1 MLRHTMRNKLAVK
14 ICGMNSQT
22 AIDAAIASGVDYLGF
37 VFFPPSPRSLT
48 PKIASSLMVK
58 RSDDFKVVAVVVNP
72 SNKLLEEITNHLAPD
87 IFQLHGSETAEDIEN
102 IKQKFNTKIIKAIKI
117 SERED
122 FEEVSKFDKIAD
134 FLLFDA
140 AAPVN
145 TAHSLPGGN
154 GISFNWNWLSNASL
168 ATPWFLSGGL
178 NISNI
183 NEAVRTTGATAV
195 DVSSGVEDKAGIK
208 NNQKIIEFMNT
219 VRTL

>member
-37 VFFPPSPRSLT
+37 VFFPPSPRSIT
-48 PKIASSLMVK
+48 PKIASGLMEK

-72 SNKLLEEITNHLAPD
+72 SDKLLEEISYHLAPD
-87 IFQLHGSETAEDIEN
+87 IFQLHGSETADDIEN

-117 SERED
+117 SERDD
-122 FEEVSKFDKIAD
+122 FEEVSRFDEVAD

-145 TAHSLPGGN
+145 ATHSLPGGN
-154 GISFNWNWLSNASL
+154 GISFNWNWLINASL

-183 NEAVRTTGATAV
+183 NEAVQTTGATAV
-195 DVSSGVEDKAGIK
+195 DVSSGVEDNAGIK

>member
-1 MLRHTMRNKLAVK
+1 MLRHIMRSKLTVK

-22 AIDAAIASGVDYLGF
+22 AVDAAIASGVDYLGF

-48 PKIASSLMVK
+48 PEFASSLMEE
-58 RSDDFKVVAVVVNP
+58 RSNDFKVVAVVVNP
-72 SNKLLEEITNHLAPD
+72 SDKLLEEITNHLAPD

-145 TAHSLPGGN
+145 TTHSLPGGN
-154 GISFNWNWLSNASL
+154 GISFNWNWLNNVSL

-178 NISNI
+178 NINNI
-183 NEAVRTTGATAV
+183 NEAVQTTGATAV
-195 DVSSGVEDKAGIK
+195 DISSGVEDKAGIK
-208 NNQKIIEFMNT
+208 NTQKIIEFMNT

>member
-1 MLRHTMRNKLAVK
+1 MRSKLTVK

-22 AIDAAIASGVDYLGF
+22 AVDAAIASGVDYLGF

-48 PKIASSLMVK
+48 PEIASSLMEK

-72 SNKLLEEITNHLAPD
+72 SDKLLEEITYHLAPD
-87 IFQLHGSETAEDIEN
+87 IFQLHGSETADDIEK

-122 FEEVSKFDKIAD
+122 FEEVSKFDKVAD

-183 NEAVRTTGATAV
+183 NEAVRTTGATAL
-195 DVSSGVEDKAGIK
+195 DVSSGV
-208 NNQKIIEFMNT
+208 
-219 VRTL
+219 

>member
-1 MLRHTMRNKLAVK
+1 MRSKLTVK

-22 AIDAAIASGVDYLGF
+22 AVDAAIASGVDYLGF

-48 PKIASSLMVK
+48 PEFASSLMEE
-58 RSDDFKVVAVVVNP
+58 RSGDFKVVAVVVNP
-72 SNKLLEEITNHLAPD
+72 SDKLLEEITNHLAPD
-87 IFQLHGSETAEDIEN
+87 IFQLHGSETAEDITN

-117 SERED
+117 SKLED
-122 FEEVSKFDKIAD
+122 FEEVSKFDKVAD

-140 AAPVN
+140 AAPEN
-145 TAHSLPGGN
+145 TTHSLPGGN
-154 GISFNWNWLSNASL
+154 GISFNWNWLSDASL
-168 ATPWFLSGGL
+168 ETPWFLSGGL

-183 NEAVRTTGATAV
+183 NEAIKITGATAV

-208 NNQKIIEFMNT
+208 NNKKIIEFMKT

>member
-1 MLRHTMRNKLAVK
+1 
-14 ICGMNSQT
+14 MNSQT
-22 AIDAAIASGVDYLGF
+22 AIDDAIASGVDYLGF

-48 PKIASSLMVK
+48 PEIASSLMEK

-72 SNKLLEEITNHLAPD
+72 SDKLLEEITDHLAPD
-87 IFQLHGSETAEDIEN
+87 IFQLHGSETAEDITN

-117 SERED
+117 SKLED

-140 AAPVN
+140 AAPEN
-145 TAHSLPGGN
+145 TTHSLPGGN
-154 GISFNWNWLSNASL
+154 GISFNWNWLSDASL
-168 ATPWFLSGGL
+168 ETPWFLSGGL

-183 NEAVRTTGATAV
+183 NEAIKITGATAV
-195 DVSSGVEDKAGIK
+195 DVSSGVEEKAGIK
-208 NNQKIIEFMNT
+208 NNKKIIEFMKT

>member
-1 MLRHTMRNKLAVK
+1 MRNKVAVK

-48 PKIASSLMVK
+48 PEIASRLMEK

-72 SNKLLEEITNHLAPD
+72 SDKLLEEITNYLAPD
-87 IFQLHGSETAEDIEN
+87 IFQLHGSETAEDITS

-117 SERED
+117 SKRED
-122 FEEVSKFDKIAD
+122 FEEVSKFDKVAD

-154 GISFNWNWLSNASL
+154 GISFNWTWLSNASL

-183 NEAVRTTGATAV
+183 NEAVQTTGAKAV

-208 NNQKIIEFMNT
+208 NNQKIIEFMKT

>member
-1 MLRHTMRNKLAVK
+1 MRNKLAVK
-14 ICGMNSQT
+14 ICGLNSQT
-22 AIDAAIASGVDYLGF
+22 AIDTAIASGVDYLGF

-48 PKIASSLMVK
+48 PEIASRLMEK

-72 SNKLLEEITNHLAPD
+72 SNKLLEEITYHLAPD
-87 IFQLHGSETAEDIEN
+87 IFQLHGSETAEDLEH
-102 IKQKFNTKIIKAIKI
+102 IKQKFNTKIIKAMKI

-122 FEEVSKFDKIAD
+122 FEEVSKFDKVAD

-140 AAPVN
+140 AAPLN
-145 TAHSLPGGN
+145 TTHSLPGGN
-154 GISFNWNWLSNASL
+154 GISFNWNWLSDASL

-178 NISNI
+178 NIGNI
-183 NEAVRTTGATAV
+183 NEAVETTGATAV
-195 DVSSGVEDKAGIK
+195 DVSSGVEDQAGIK

>member
-1 MLRHTMRNKLAVK
+1 MRSKLTVK

-22 AIDAAIASGVDYLGF
+22 AVDAAIASGVDYLGF

-48 PKIASSLMVK
+48 PEFASSLMEE

-72 SNKLLEEITNHLAPD
+72 SDKLLEEITNHLAPD
-87 IFQLHGSETAEDIEN
+87 IFQLHGSETAEDITN

-117 SERED
+117 SKLED
-122 FEEVSKFDKIAD
+122 FEEVSKFDKVAD

-140 AAPVN
+140 AAPEN
-145 TAHSLPGGN
+145 TTHSLPGGN
-154 GISFNWNWLSNASL
+154 GISFNWNWLSDASL
-168 ATPWFLSGGL
+168 ETPWFLSGGL
-178 NISNI
+178 NIRNI
-183 NEAVRTTGATAV
+183 NEAIKITGATAV

-208 NNQKIIEFMNT
+208 NNKKIIEFMKT

>member
-1 MLRHTMRNKLAVK
+1 MRSKLTVK

-22 AIDAAIASGVDYLGF
+22 AVDAAIASGVDYLGF

-48 PKIASSLMVK
+48 PEFASSLMEE

-72 SNKLLEEITNHLAPD
+72 SDKLLEEITNHLAPD
-87 IFQLHGSETAEDIEN
+87 IFQLHGSETAEDITN

-117 SERED
+117 SKLED
-122 FEEVSKFDKIAD
+122 FEEVSKFDKVAD
-134 FLLFDA
+134 FMLFDA
-140 AAPVN
+140 AAPEN
-145 TAHSLPGGN
+145 TTHSLPGGN
-154 GISFNWNWLSNASL
+154 GISFNWNWLSDASL
-168 ATPWFLSGGL
+168 KTPWFLSGGL

-183 NEAVRTTGATAV
+183 NEAIKITGATAV

-208 NNQKIIEFMNT
+208 NNKKIIEFMKT

>member
-1 MLRHTMRNKLAVK
+1 MRSKLTVK

-22 AIDAAIASGVDYLGF
+22 AVDAAIASGVDYLGF

-48 PKIASSLMVK
+48 PEFASSLMEE

-72 SNKLLEEITNHLAPD
+72 SDKLLEEITNHLDPD
-87 IFQLHGSETAEDIEN
+87 IFQLHGSETAEDITN

-117 SERED
+117 SKLED
-122 FEEVSKFDKIAD
+122 FEEVSKFDKVAD
-134 FLLFDA
+134 FMLFDA
-140 AAPVN
+140 AAPEN
-145 TAHSLPGGN
+145 TTHSLPGGN
-154 GISFNWNWLSNASL
+154 GISFNWNWLSDASL
-168 ATPWFLSGGL
+168 ETPWFLSGGL

-183 NEAVRTTGATAV
+183 NEAIKITGATAV

-208 NNQKIIEFMNT
+208 NNKKIIEFMKT

>member
-1 MLRHTMRNKLAVK
+1 MRSKLTVK

-22 AIDAAIASGVDYLGF
+22 AVDAAIASGVDYLGF

-48 PKIASSLMVK
+48 PEFASSLMEE

-72 SNKLLEEITNHLAPD
+72 SDKLLEEITNHLAPD
-87 IFQLHGSETAEDIEN
+87 IFQLHGSETAEDITN

-117 SERED
+117 SKLED
-122 FEEVSKFDKIAD
+122 FEEVSKFDKVAD
-134 FLLFDA
+134 FMLFDA
-140 AAPVN
+140 AAPEN
-145 TAHSLPGGN
+145 TTHSLPGGN
-154 GISFNWNWLSNASL
+154 GISFNWNWLSDASL
-168 ATPWFLSGGL
+168 ETPWFLSGGL

-183 NEAVRTTGATAV
+183 NEAIKITGATAV

-208 NNQKIIEFMNT
+208 NNKKIIEFMKT

>member
-1 MLRHTMRNKLAVK
+1 MRSKLTVK

-22 AIDAAIASGVDYLGF
+22 AVNAAIASGVDYLGF

-48 PKIASSLMVK
+48 PEFASSLMEE

-72 SNKLLEEITNHLAPD
+72 SDKLLEEITNHLAPD
-87 IFQLHGSETAEDIEN
+87 IFQLHGSETAEDITN

-117 SERED
+117 SKLED
-122 FEEVSKFDKIAD
+122 FEEVSKFDKVAD

-140 AAPVN
+140 AAPEN
-145 TAHSLPGGN
+145 TTHSLPGGN
-154 GISFNWNWLSNASL
+154 GISFNWNWLSDASL
-168 ATPWFLSGGL
+168 ETPWFLSGGL

-183 NEAVRTTGATAV
+183 NEAIKITGATAV

-208 NNQKIIEFMNT
+208 NNKKIIEFMKT

>member
-1 MLRHTMRNKLAVK
+1 MRSKLTVK

-22 AIDAAIASGVDYLGF
+22 AVDAAIASGVDYLGF

-48 PKIASSLMVK
+48 PEFASSLMEE

-72 SNKLLEEITNHLAPD
+72 SDKLLEEITNHLAPD
-87 IFQLHGSETAEDIEN
+87 IFQLHGSETAENITN

-117 SERED
+117 SKLED
-122 FEEVSKFDKIAD
+122 FEEVSKFDKVAD

-140 AAPVN
+140 AAPEN
-145 TAHSLPGGN
+145 TTHSLPGGN
-154 GISFNWNWLSNASL
+154 GISFNWNWLSDASL
-168 ATPWFLSGGL
+168 ETPWFLSGGL

-183 NEAVRTTGATAV
+183 NEAIKITGATAV

-208 NNQKIIEFMNT
+208 NNKKIIEFMKT

>member
-1 MLRHTMRNKLAVK
+1 MRSKLTVK

-22 AIDAAIASGVDYLGF
+22 AVDAAIASGVDYLGF

-48 PKIASSLMVK
+48 PEFASSLMEE

-72 SNKLLEEITNHLAPD
+72 SDKLLEEITNHLAPD
-87 IFQLHGSETAEDIEN
+87 IFQLHGSETAEDITN

-117 SERED
+117 SKLED
-122 FEEVSKFDKIAD
+122 FEEVSKFDKVAD
-134 FLLFDA
+134 FMLFDA
-140 AAPVN
+140 AAPEN
-145 TAHSLPGGN
+145 TTHSLPGGN
-154 GISFNWNWLSNASL
+154 GISFNWNWLSDASL
-168 ATPWFLSGGL
+168 ETPWFLSGGL

-183 NEAVRTTGATAV
+183 NEAVKITGATAV

-208 NNQKIIEFMNT
+208 NNKKIIEFMKT

>member
-1 MLRHTMRNKLAVK
+1 MRSKLTVK

-22 AIDAAIASGVDYLGF
+22 AVDAAIASGVDYLGF

-48 PKIASSLMVK
+48 PEIASSLMEK

-72 SNKLLEEITNHLAPD
+72 SDKLLEEITYHLAPD
-87 IFQLHGSETAEDIEN
+87 IFQLHGSETADDVEK

-122 FEEVSKFDKIAD
+122 FEEVSKFDKVAD

-183 NEAVRTTGATAV
+183 NEAVRTTGATAL
-195 DVSSGVEDKAGIK
+195 DVSSGVEDKAGFK

>member
-1 MLRHTMRNKLAVK
+1 MRSKLTVK

-22 AIDAAIASGVDYLGF
+22 AVDAAIASGVDYLGF

-48 PKIASSLMVK
+48 PKFASSLMEE

-72 SNKLLEEITNHLAPD
+72 SDKLLEEITNHLAPD
-87 IFQLHGSETAEDIEN
+87 IFQLHGSETAEDITN

-117 SERED
+117 SKLED
-122 FEEVSKFDKIAD
+122 FEEVSKFDKVAD
-134 FLLFDA
+134 FMLFDA
-140 AAPVN
+140 AAPEN
-145 TAHSLPGGN
+145 TTHSLPGGN
-154 GISFNWNWLSNASL
+154 GISFNWNWLSDASL
-168 ATPWFLSGGL
+168 ETPWFLSGGL

-183 NEAVRTTGATAV
+183 NEAIKITGATAV

-208 NNQKIIEFMNT
+208 NNKKIIEFMKT

>member
-1 MLRHTMRNKLAVK
+1 MRNKLAVK
-14 ICGMNSQT
+14 ICGLNSQT
-22 AIDAAIASGVDYLGF
+22 AIDTAIASGVDYLGF

-48 PKIASSLMVK
+48 PEIASRLLEK
-58 RSDDFKVVAVVVNP
+58 RSNDFKVVAVVVNP
-72 SNKLLEEITNHLAPD
+72 SDKLLEEITYHLAPD
-87 IFQLHGSETAEDIEN
+87 IFQLHGSETAEDLEH
-102 IKQKFNTKIIKAIKI
+102 IKQKFNTKIIKAMKI

-122 FEEVSKFDKIAD
+122 FEEVSKFDKVAD

-140 AAPVN
+140 AAPLN
-145 TAHSLPGGN
+145 TTHSLPGGN

-195 DVSSGVEDKAGIK
+195 DVSSGVEDKAGVK

>member
-1 MLRHTMRNKLAVK
+1 MRSKLTVK

-22 AIDAAIASGVDYLGF
+22 AVNAAIASGVDYLGF

-48 PKIASSLMVK
+48 PEFASSLMEE
-58 RSDDFKVVAVVVNP
+58 RSNDFKVVAVVVNP
-72 SNKLLEEITNHLAPD
+72 SDKLLEEITNHLAPD
-87 IFQLHGSETAEDIEN
+87 IFQLHGSETAEDITN

-140 AAPVN
+140 AAPMN
-145 TAHSLPGGN
+145 TTHSLPGGN
-154 GISFNWNWLSNASL
+154 GISFNWNWLSNVSL

-178 NISNI
+178 NINNI
-183 NEAVRTTGATAV
+183 NEAVQTTGAAAV

-208 NNQKIIEFMNT
+208 NTQKIIEFMNT

>member
-1 MLRHTMRNKLAVK
+1 MRSKLTVK

-22 AIDAAIASGVDYLGF
+22 AVDAAIASGVDYLGF

-48 PKIASSLMVK
+48 PEFASNLMEE

-72 SNKLLEEITNHLAPD
+72 SDKLLEEITNHLAPD
-87 IFQLHGSETAEDIEN
+87 IFQLHGSETAEDITN

-117 SERED
+117 SKRED

-145 TAHSLPGGN
+145 THHSLPGGN
-154 GISFNWNWLSNASL
+154 GISFNWNWLSNVSL

-178 NISNI
+178 NINNI
-183 NEAVRTTGATAV
+183 DAAVQTTGATAV

-208 NNQKIIEFMNT
+208 NTQKIIEFMNT

>member
-1 MLRHTMRNKLAVK
+1 MRSKLTVK

-22 AIDAAIASGVDYLGF
+22 AVDAAIASGGDYLGF

-48 PKIASSLMVK
+48 PEFASSLMEE

-72 SNKLLEEITNHLAPD
+72 SDKLLEEITNHLAPD
-87 IFQLHGSETAEDIEN
+87 IFQLHGSETAEDITN

-117 SERED
+117 SKLED
-122 FEEVSKFDKIAD
+122 FEEVSKFDKVAD

-183 NEAVRTTGATAV
+183 NEAVQTTGATAV

>member
-1 MLRHTMRNKLAVK
+1 MRSKLTVK

-22 AIDAAIASGVDYLGF
+22 AVDAAIASGVDYLGF

-48 PKIASSLMVK
+48 PEFASSLMEE

-72 SNKLLEEITNHLAPD
+72 SDKLLEEITNHLAPD
-87 IFQLHGSETAEDIEN
+87 IFQLHGSETAEDITN

-117 SERED
+117 SKLED
-122 FEEVSKFDKIAD
+122 FEEASKFDKVAD
-134 FLLFDA
+134 FMLFDA
-140 AAPVN
+140 AAPEN
-145 TAHSLPGGN
+145 TPHSLPGGN
-154 GISFNWNWLSNASL
+154 GISFNWNWLSDASL
-168 ATPWFLSGGL
+168 ETPWFLSGGL

-183 NEAVRTTGATAV
+183 NEAIKITGATAV

-208 NNQKIIEFMNT
+208 NNKKIIEFMKT

>member
-14 ICGMNSQT
+14 ICGLNSQT
-22 AIDAAIASGVDYLGF
+22 AIDTAIASGVDYLGF

-48 PKIASSLMVK
+48 PEIASRLMEK
-58 RSDDFKVVAVVVNP
+58 RSNDFKVVAVVVNP
-72 SNKLLEEITNHLAPD
+72 SDKLLEEITYHLAPD
-87 IFQLHGSETAEDIEN
+87 IFQLHGSETADDIEK

-122 FEEVSKFDKIAD
+122 FEEVSKFDKVAD

-140 AAPVN
+140 AAPLN
-145 TAHSLPGGN
+145 TTHSLPGGN
-154 GISFNWNWLSNASL
+154 GISFNWNWLSNVSL

-178 NISNI
+178 NINNI
-183 NEAVRTTGATAV
+183 NEAVQTTGAAAV
-195 DVSSGVEDKAGIK
+195 DFSSGVEDKAGIK
-208 NNQKIIEFMNT
+208 NTQKIIEFMNT

>member
-1 MLRHTMRNKLAVK
+1 MRSKLTVK

-22 AIDAAIASGVDYLGF
+22 AVDAAIASGVDYLGF

-48 PKIASSLMVK
+48 PEFASSLMEE

-72 SNKLLEEITNHLAPD
+72 SDKLLEEITNHLAPD
-87 IFQLHGSETAEDIEN
+87 IFQLHGSETAEDITN

-117 SERED
+117 SKLED
-122 FEEVSKFDKIAD
+122 FEEVSKFDKVAD

-140 AAPVN
+140 AAPEN
-145 TAHSLPGGN
+145 TTHSLPGGN
-154 GISFNWNWLSNASL
+154 GISFNWNWLSDASL
-168 ATPWFLSGGL
+168 ETPWFLSGGL

-183 NEAVRTTGATAV
+183 NEAIKITGATAV

-208 NNQKIIEFMNT
+208 NNKKIIEFMKT

>member
-1 MLRHTMRNKLAVK
+1 MRNKLAVK

-48 PKIASSLMVK
+48 PEIASSLMEK

-72 SNKLLEEITNHLAPD
+72 SDKLLEEITNHLAPD
-87 IFQLHGSETAEDIEN
+87 IFQLHGSETAKDIEN

-122 FEEVSKFDKIAD
+122 FEEVSKFDKVAD

-140 AAPVN
+140 AAPMN

-154 GISFNWNWLSNASL
+154 GISFNWNWLSDAPL

-183 NEAVRTTGATAV
+183 NEAVQTTGATAV

-208 NNQKIIEFMNT
+208 NTQKIIEFMNT

>member
-1 MLRHTMRNKLAVK
+1 MRSKLTVK

-22 AIDAAIASGVDYLGF
+22 AIDTAIASGVDYLGF

-48 PKIASSLMVK
+48 PEIASSLVEK

-72 SNKLLEEITNHLAPD
+72 SDNLLEEISNYLAPD
-87 IFQLHGSETAEDIEN
+87 IIQLHGSETAEDITK

-117 SERED
+117 SERKD
-122 FEEVSKFDKIAD
+122 FEEVSKFDKVAD

-183 NEAVRTTGATAV
+183 NEAIETTGATAV

-208 NNQKIIEFMNT
+208 NNHKIIEFMKT